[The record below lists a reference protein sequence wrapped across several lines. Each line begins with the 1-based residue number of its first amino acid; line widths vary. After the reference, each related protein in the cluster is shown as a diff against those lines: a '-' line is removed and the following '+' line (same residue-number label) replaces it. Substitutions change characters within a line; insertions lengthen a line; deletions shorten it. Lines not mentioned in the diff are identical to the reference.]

1 MASLDELIEL
11 LWEAHD
17 DGPWTPKQSVI
28 NDAKFREW
36 MSSDDIEVL
45 GFLFSM
51 TGDPRIKI
59 EPQLTTREYLDF
71 VKHCSERCFMDNPDG
86 EWSDSRYSAG
96 WNVIGIFCWLW
107 DNNAAPSMLAELKD
121 WLAGLYL
128 QGNPDLRLCL
138 ETATLEHLFER
149 KDIRRFF
156 SDWKGDP
163 VLKAAFDNASLWVKG
178 GGKSP
183 LSRSR
188 KE

>member
-17 DGPWTPKQSVI
+17 DGPWTPKQSI
-28 NDAKFREW
+28 IDDAKFREW

-71 VKHCSERCFMDNPDG
+71 VKHYSERCFIENPDG

-96 WNVIGIFCWLW
+96 GILLE
-107 DNNAAPSMLAELKD
+107 SS
-121 WLAGLYL
+121 AGCGTTTLPHLCLPNSKTGLPVYTCK
-128 QGNPDLRLCL
+128 GIHISGFVLRLPRWNTFL
-138 ETATLEHLFER
+138 SA
-149 KDIRRFF
+149 KISAGF
-156 SDWKGDP
+156 SLIG
-163 VLKAAFDNASLWVKG
+163 KAIPFSKQLLTMHPFG
-178 GGKSP
+178 
-183 LSRSR
+183 
-188 KE
+188 